1 MARDGYAGVRF
12 LFRERICGRI
22 AAGVV
27 IGILAVGWGR
37 PAAAYR
43 PFDGT
48 DAAVADV
55 GEMEIELQPL
65 GAAHA
70 GGATRG
76 LSDTILNYG
85 FADRWELVL
94 QTTPQVPPEG
104 FGPISVS
111 NAALLKYVVQPG
123 VLQEKSGPS
132 IATEFGAL
140 LPEFGGS
147 GVGASWSGIVSQR
160 WDWGTV
166 HYNVTTN
173 LTPDQHGELFL
184 STILEGPN
192 KWKVRPVAEFYFDGV
207 TNEPSTFSALIGA
220 IWQVNDKL
228 SFDVAVRQAWVDGRP
243 VSELRAGLTFGFP
256 LGKPQNAQMPN
267 ANLLGR
273 R

>member
-1 MARDGYAGVRF
+1 MIRYGSGVQDRPS
-12 LFRERICGRI
+12 RAPMYRRI
-22 AAGVV
+22 ATVV
-27 IGILAVGWGR
+27 IIAIFAAAGAG

-48 DAAVADV
+48 DAAVADL
-55 GEMEIELQPL
+55 GEVEIEFQPL

-70 GGATRG
+70 GGTTKG
-76 LSDTILNYG
+76 LTDAIFNHG

-94 QTTPQVPPEG
+94 QTTPQLTPEG
-104 FGPISVS
+104 FGPISVA
-111 NAALLKYVVQPG
+111 NAASLKYVVQPG
-123 VLQEKSGPS
+123 VLQDKPGPS

-140 LPEFGGS
+140 LPQIGGS

-160 WDWGTV
+160 WDWGTA
-166 HYNVTTN
+166 HFNVTTN

-207 TNEPSTFSALIGA
+207 TNQPSTFSALIGA

-228 SFDVAVRQAWVDGRP
+228 SARPGSTAGR
-243 VSELRAGLTFGFP
+243 
-256 LGKPQNAQMPN
+256 
-267 ANLLGR
+267 
-273 R
+273 